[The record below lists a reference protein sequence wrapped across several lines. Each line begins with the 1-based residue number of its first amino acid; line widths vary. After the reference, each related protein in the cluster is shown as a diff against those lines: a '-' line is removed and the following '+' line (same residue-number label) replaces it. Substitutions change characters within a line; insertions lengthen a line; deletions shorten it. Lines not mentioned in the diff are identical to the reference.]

1 MVVGNIKVLKTE
13 KIKIKIKIKI
23 MPYRTGQDRT

>member
-13 KIKIKIKIKI
+13 KIKIKIKI